1 WETYG
6 EYYESIDRL
15 PKGPNTGGLVGHC
28 ALRTYVM
35 GEGGVAEAPASGDDV
50 VAMARLVDEAM
61 SAGALGVST
70 SRTFLHRVPDGR
82 PVPGTHATADELL
95 AFGEVLG
102 RHRAGVFEGAM
113 RLGERDNER
122 FDNSRSEIALLG
134 EISRQ
139 SGRPV
144 SFGLTQSNRRP
155 GLFEAV
161 VGFAKDEN
169 KSGAV

>member
-1 WETYG
+1 
-6 EYYESIDRL
+6 
-15 PKGPNTGGLVGHC
+15 
-28 ALRTYVM
+28 
-35 GEGGVAEAPASGDDV
+35 
-50 VAMARLVDEAM
+50 MA
-61 SAGALGVST
+61 AGALGVST

-82 PVPGTHATADELL
+82 PVPGTYATADELL

-169 KSGAV
+169 DSRRDRAAADDGSWRGCAVRAGVDGRRSTVHRRGRNCAPRSTVARCRCCATPRSARA